1 MGFPAFAAKHAEQAF
16 VTPADFLDVLRSRGR
31 LDDLRS
37 LDSVVLVYQPA
48 LWRTVAE
55 WPDARV
61 PEGAPF
67 GGLRVLGRTG
77 DRVGIA
83 GGFGIGAPAAS
94 VLLEGL
100 VAAGVRHC
108 VSVGTAGA
116 LQPDSAVG
124 GFVLCTGAVR
134 DEGVSHHYL
143 PADVPARPSPALTE
157 RLAANLAA
165 RGVVVERGPTWTT
178 DAPYRETVAE
188 LRHYQAE
195 GVRSVEMEAAALF
208 AVGRV
213 RQVEVAAAFCYSDL
227 LTGPVWEPHFGAPA
241 VSAGL
246 EHLLAAAIAAL
257 TT

>member
-1 MGFPAFAAKHAEQAF
+1 MAFPSFAAKHAEQSF
-16 VTPADFLDVLRSRGR
+16 VTPADFLEVVRQGGR

-37 LDSVVLVYQPA
+37 LESVVLVYQPK

-67 GGLRVLGRTG
+67 GGLQVLGRTG
-77 DRVGIA
+77 DRVGVA

-100 VAAGVRHC
+100 VAAGVRRC

-116 LQPDSAVG
+116 LQPDSAIGRV
-124 GFVLCTGAVR
+124 VLCTGAVR
-134 DEGVSHHYL
+134 DEGVSHHYI
-143 PADVPARPSPALTE
+143 PADVPARPSPLLTE
-157 RLAANLAA
+157 ALGAAFSGRGLAF
-165 RGVVVERGPTWTT
+165 ERGPTWTI

-188 LRHYQAE
+188 LRHYQAA

-208 AVGRV
+208 AVGQV
-213 RQVEVAAAFCYSDL
+213 REIEVAAAFCYSDL
-227 LTGPVWEPHFGAPA
+227 LAGPKWEPHFGSPVVADA
-241 VSAGL
+241 L
-246 EHLLAAAIAAL
+246 DHLLAAAVATL
-257 TT
+257 EG